1 MILPGQMR
9 RNLLL
14 VVALGVLAL
23 SSVFLPTV
31 VSRSYTVGVFD
42 EEGEWVE
49 DIQVEYEVEVRK
61 GLVGGNWFDGS
72 IDAGDASYI
81 LESSRTKIGST
92 TLRAWLQTKVEDI
105 RGVGY
110 IDAVLVP
117 EDGSDI
123 AGVVW
128 ISRDHTE
135 IHGSIY
141 ALEEAHGEHAF
152 FGSHTTQTAIRPQ
165 KKK

>member
-9 RNLLL
+9 KNLLL
-14 VVALGVLAL
+14 VVALGLLAL
-23 SSVFLPTV
+23 STVFLPTV

-49 DIQVEYEVEVRK
+49 DFQVEYEVEVRK
-61 GLVGGNWFDGS
+61 GLVEGNWFDGV

-81 LESSRTKIGST
+81 LESSRTKIGSS
-92 TLRAWLQTKVEDI
+92 TLRALLQARVEDI

-110 IDAVLVP
+110 IDAVLVH

-135 IHGSIY
+135 IYGSIH
-141 ALEEAHGEHAF
+141 ALEEAHGENAF
-152 FGSHTTQTAIRPQ
+152 FRSHTAQTGIRP
-165 KKK
+165 